1 MGMLMIELYSIIY
14 FVNMTIKTKTCNT
27 TVFPF
32 TFKYNTQNMF
42 S

>member
-1 MGMLMIELYSIIY
+1 MGVRMIELYSILY

-32 TFKYNTQNMF
+32 ACKYNTQNMF